1 VTRNDIS
8 RNDISGNDMSR
19 DDARRARHAADAL
32 HRSAMGSMHDLLDGA
47 PDVLTGGFA
56 RRRFLTIGGLTV
68 SMAAVVAACG
78 KAEPKATVPVAGE
91 SPSTTGLPERVIDDI
106 VLLRTASSLEHNAID
121 TYGTALGLGVLSAGA
136 SDIAKMFQDHHR
148 EHAAAFETATKA
160 AGGEAFTKANDIVFK
175 KILEPAIELI
185 GKSEDKPGDLL
196 RLAHALESIAAG
208 TYQAL
213 VPALTQPGLRKAAMA
228 VGGVEAR
235 HAAVLAK
242 ALGAAVFQDKAAE
255 AATTTVK
262 GAKPSV
268 TLYQVP
274 GAFGLLGAVPVMLNG
289 EVQPSIDLPGPNSF
303 MYPGS

>member
-1 VTRNDIS
+1 VTRNDI
-8 RNDISGNDMSR
+8 SR
-19 DDARRARHAADAL
+19 DDARRARRSADAL
-32 HRSAMGSMHDLLDGA
+32 HREAMGSMHDLLDGA
-47 PDVLTGGFA
+47 PSVLTGGFA
-56 RRRFLTIGGLTV
+56 RRRFLTIGGLSV

-91 SPSTTGLPERVIDDI
+91 SPTTTGLPERVIDDV

-136 SDIAKMFQDHHR
+136 AELAKMFQDHHR

-160 AGGEAFTKANDIVFK
+160 AGGKAFTEANPVVAAK
-175 KILEPAIELI
+175 VLGPAVALI
-185 GKSEDKPGDLL
+185 GKSEDKAGDLL

-242 ALGAAVFQDKAAE
+242 ALGAEIFQDKAAE
-255 AATTTVK
+255 ATTTTAK
-262 GAKPSV
+262 GAKPTV

-274 GAFGLLGAVPVMLNG
+274 GAFGLLGAVPVFLHG
-289 EVQPSIDLPGPNSF
+289 ETQPSIDLPGPNSF
-303 MYPGS
+303 MY